1 MKLILNFAL
10 LMGMLFYVGCNKDT
24 LEDLFTDDTTL
35 AVEELLTASATLRDG
50 GDSTGTS
57 GHGRCH
63 HPGKIKGDS
72 IGFADLPQAIQDY
85 LIANSDTSKITRIIR
100 VTLPDGSIRYGVRF
114 SDNTHLHFDANG
126 NVLPGH
132 TPKGQFKEITFDEL
146 PAGAKDYL
154 NTNNLSSSI
163 AVVIQLTKPDGS
175 LLYIVRLTDNKKY
188 AFDSEGNLVAE
199 GNGPKKHRKR
209 RGH

>member
-10 LMGMLFYVGCNKDT
+10 LMGLLFYAGCNKDT
-24 LEDLFTDDTTL
+24 LEDLISDDTTL
-35 AVEELLTASATLRDG
+35 AVEELLTGSASLRDG
-50 GDSTGTS
+50 EDSTGTS
-57 GHGRCH
+57 GHGSCH

-72 IGFADLPQAIQDY
+72 IGFADLPQVIQDY
-85 LIANSDTSKITRIIR
+85 LTANADTASIIRIIR

-114 SDNTHLHFDANG
+114 NDNTHLHFDADG

-132 TPKGQFKEITFDEL
+132 TPKGQFKEITFNDL
-146 PAGAKDYL
+146 PAAAQDYL
-154 NTNNLSSSI
+154 NTNNLTSSI
-163 AVVIQLTKPDGS
+163 ALVIELTKRDGA

-199 GNGPKKHRKR
+199 GDGPKKHRKR